1 MQYKFCVV
9 FIVKKR
15 KKIQFS
21 EKSQEGVC
29 VENEKFS
36 CYDDEGKAAPCGY
49 IQMTKEIFKN
59 CRNLAFAV
67 WDIQTIHYLIT
78 NFPEFKEKL

>member
-1 MQYKFCVV
+1 MMD
-9 FIVKKR
+9 KKYE
-15 KKIQFS
+15 KEFS
-21 EKSQEGVC
+21 EESLKRLYVDIK
-29 VENEKFS
+29 KFS
-36 CYDDEGKAAPCGY
+36 IYDDEERAALCGY
-49 IQMTKEIFKN
+49 IPMTKEIFKN